1 MNFKEIL
8 KEQFKDLV
16 TEDTLTTVYEAFEA
30 AVNEK
35 AERQNKEQIGL
46 LNERIQLEVDAALM
60 KVDEDHSEK
69 LEQLVEAIDQDH
81 TAKLQKLVEAIDEDH
96 TAKLQKLIESIDEDH
111 TNKLQKVLKKID
123 ESHTEMLQQ
132 VISRYQTELKESAAG
147 FQGRMIDEVSSY
159 LDLYLEKI
167 VPKEQI
173 SEAVVN
179 IQAKK
184 ALDTIR
190 QIVSVDESYMDGEV
204 KEALIDG
211 KKIIDSL
218 KKELNEAVSVN
229 TELNHKLN
237 EVESNLLLEQK
248 TKELPASTRG
258 YVTKL
263 LKGRSPEYIQENFQ
277 YVVEMHEREL
287 SDRVE
292 TAKEKSV
299 PRRIVESTDRPLVN
313 EHLENE
319 IVSPRDEERSSP
331 VGEYLNVM
339 KRGDKSPL
347 YRA

>member
-16 TEDTLTTVYEAFEA
+16 TEETLTTVYEAFES

-35 AERQNKEQIGL
+35 AVQKAKQISEKQDSEQAGL

-60 KVDEDHSEK
+60 KIDEDHSEK
-69 LEQLVEAIDQDH
+69 LQTLVEAIDQDH
-81 TAKLQKLVEAIDEDH
+81 TAKLEKLIEAIDQDH
-96 TAKLQKLIESIDEDH
+96 TTKLER
-111 TNKLQKVLKKID
+111 VLKKID
-123 ESHTEMLQQ
+123 ESHTGMLKQ
-132 VISRYQTELKESAAG
+132 VISKHKKEINESANE
-147 FQGRMIDEVSSY
+147 FRDRMINEVSSY

-167 VPKEQI
+167 VPKDQI
-173 SEAVVN
+173 TEAVDN

-190 QIVSVDESYMDGEV
+190 RIVAVDESYMDGEV

-248 TKELPASTRG
+248 TKELPANTRG

-263 LKGRSPEYIQENFQ
+263 LRGRSPEYIQENFQ

-292 TAKEKSV
+292 TAKEKSI

-319 IVSPRDEERSSP
+319 IVSPRVEERSSP